1 MEVMHFKSQKERL
14 DYLRGGFEEIVPT
27 EVKPIEVADL
37 EKECGNCPAWSGTD
51 CTRLPYTEG
60 CLKDEVVVP
69 KEEEKPS
76 DKATEPSEA
85 TSASKPKKAKKGKK
99 KDGTVQAE

>member
-1 MEVMHFKSQKERL
+1 MEVLHFKSQKERL
-14 DYLRGGFEEIVPT
+14 DYLKGGFEEIIPT
-27 EVKPIEVADL
+27 
-37 EKECGNCPAWSGTD
+37 
-51 CTRLPYTEG
+51 
-60 CLKDEVVVP
+60 EVVVP

-85 TSASKPKKAKKGKK
+85 SSAKKPKKAKKGKK